1 MRGLNNCV
9 VCLLLSLFP
18 VSSLWAQEVQMTE
31 MASLEQVYGEQQ
43 LADLPMAMNDMGLDN
58 GGYVLYEA
66 EITSTSNTGI
76 LEVENIRDY
85 AVVYIDG
92 NPVGGLTDEKKALS
106 FPLVTGK
113 HLLQLYVENIGR
125 ITYGPEIGRAHV

>member
-106 FPLVTGK
+106 FPLVTGF
-113 HLLQLYVENIGR
+113 R
-125 ITYGPEIGRAHV
+125 IAQKCNEPPKKYS

>member
-92 NPVGGLTDEKKALS
+92 
-106 FPLVTGK
+106 
-113 HLLQLYVENIGR
+113 IR
-125 ITYGPEIGRAHV
+125 

>member
-106 FPLVTGK
+106 FPCDTGK
-113 HLLQLYVENIGR
+113 HLFQIYLVNIAR
-125 ITYGPEIGRAHV
+125 STCGPEF